1 MTESAPADAPEV
13 IERFAALVALVSER
27 PTAAEEQRT
36 LVRAVVAAAK
46 KQGATIT
53 AGEDGSLTS
62 GDQPLDLP
70 FLAKRFKSNGIEE
83 LGITGKAAVADL
95 LDLARMLAAE
105 PAGTDP
111 AAAFAGRAAVLD
123 AKALPRRLRPRSSE
137 PLAPPRPSAATPAR
151 SSARV
156 TPLRTPTLSPPA
168 PSEPAASAEDADPK
182 PRASDPSRRALEPA
196 NPEEPVR
203 LERALAVP
211 VPSHPALAS
220 AVVQLAAAESDV
232 EDNAQLGAALEELT
246 QQADLAFRQGRHDDL
261 VEAMAALVG
270 LEHLALERDSSDER
284 RQLFNHALKRLTIRP
299 MLVRQ
304 LAVMRHTR
312 HDDEVSR
319 TRLQAILYRY
329 GTYGADVLA
338 DEYVSAPTTAARLIC
353 LGALRE
359 LRRTHDALLLL
370 ARSTSLADVREA
382 ASILG
387 ELRDAPSEEILLEL
401 LHHPEPRARRAAVAA
416 LGNFATGSSLEAIA
430 SVLGDEVPGVRLRA
444 VSALGARR
452 EARVVAMLSPL
463 LDGESSTEV
472 LFSAVGAVGAV
483 ATPEAVQLLIR
494 IAQGEG
500 SHPQRRSAPLRVLA
514 CTALV
519 AVRSPTA
526 MAAVQALRDDRDA
539 AVREASM
546 RLVAQ
551 ASRRSTTSSQAIVAQ
566 P

>member
-1 MTESAPADAPEV
+1 MTEPARADAPDV
-13 IERFAALVALVSER
+13 IERFAALVALVAER
-27 PTAAEEQRT
+27 PAAAAEQRT
-36 LVRAVVAAAK
+36 LVREVVAAAK
-46 KQGATIT
+46 RQGAVIT
-53 AGEDGSLTS
+53 PGEDGTLTS
-62 GDQPLDLP
+62 GGQPLDLP
-70 FLAKRFKSNGIEE
+70 FLAKRFKSYGIEE

-105 PAGTDP
+105 PSGTDP

-123 AKALPRRLRPRSSE
+123 SKALPRRLRPRSAE
-137 PLAPPRPSAATPAR
+137 
-151 SSARV
+151 
-156 TPLRTPTLSPPA
+156 PPA
-168 PSEPAASAEDADPK
+168 PPPATETPPI
-182 PRASDPSRRALEPA
+182 PRASDPVRRAPEPA
-196 NPEEPVR
+196 DQDEPMR

-211 VPSHPALAS
+211 VPSNPGLAS
-220 AVVQLAAAESDV
+220 AVVQLAAAEADN
-232 EDNAQLGAALEELT
+232 EDGGQLSAALDELS

-261 VEAMAALVG
+261 VEAMAAIVG

-299 MLVRQ
+299 MLLRQ

-312 HDDEVSR
+312 HDDEVAR

-329 GTYGADVLA
+329 GTYGADALA
-338 DEYVSAPTTAARLIC
+338 DEYISAPTSEARKIC

-370 ARSTSLADVREA
+370 ARSTSLTDVREA

-387 ELRDAPSEEILLEL
+387 ELHDATSEAILLEL
-401 LHHPEPRARRAAVAA
+401 LHHPEARARRAAVAA
-416 LGNFATGSSLEAIA
+416 LGNFTSPSSLEAIA
-430 SVLGDEVPGVRLRA
+430 TVLEDESPGVRLRA

-452 EARVVAMLSPL
+452 DARVLAL
-463 LDGESSTEV
+463 LAPVIEREPNTEV
-472 LFSAVGAVGAV
+472 HFSAVGAIGSV

-494 IAQGEG
+494 VAQGEG
-500 SHPQRRSAPLRVLA
+500 AHPNRRSAPLRILA

-519 AVRSPTA
+519 AIRSPTA

>member
-1 MTESAPADAPEV
+1 MTEPEPADAPKV
-13 IERFAALVALVSER
+13 IERFAALVALVAER
-27 PTAAEEQRT
+27 PTAAADQRA
-36 LVRAVVAAAK
+36 LVREVAAAAK
-46 KQGATIT
+46 KQGAAIT
-53 AGEDGSLTS
+53 AGEDGALSS
-62 GDQPLDLP
+62 GGQPLDLP

-105 PAGTDP
+105 PRGTDP

-123 AKALPRRLRPRSSE
+123 AKALPRRLRP
-137 PLAPPRPSAATPAR
+137 
-151 SSARV
+151 
-156 TPLRTPTLSPPA
+156 PTVPPPA
-168 PSEPAASAEDADPK
+168 TSESAVPRAPEPADHD
-182 PRASDPSRRALEPA
+182 EPM
-196 NPEEPVR
+196 R

-211 VPSHPALAS
+211 VPANPALAS
-220 AVVQLAAAESDV
+220 AVVQLAAAEVDA
-232 EDNAQLGAALEELT
+232 EDGGQLSAALDALS

-261 VEAMAALVG
+261 VEAMAAIVG

-299 MLVRQ
+299 MLLRQ

-312 HDDEVSR
+312 DGDEVAR

-329 GTYGADVLA
+329 GTYGADALA
-338 DEYVSAPTTAARLIC
+338 DEYISAPTSEARAIC

-370 ARSTSLADVREA
+370 ARSTSLTDVREA

-387 ELRDAPSEEILLEL
+387 ELRDAPSEAILLEL

-416 LGNFATGSSLEAIA
+416 IGHFSTESSLEAIA
-430 SVLGDEVPGVRLRA
+430 ALLSDEAPTVRLRA

-452 EARVVAMLSPL
+452 DARAVAMLAPV
-463 LDGESSTEV
+463 LDREPNTEV

-483 ATPEAVQLLIR
+483 GTPEAVQLLIR

-500 SHPQRRSAPLRVLA
+500 SHPNRRSAALRTLA

-526 MAAVQALRDDRDA
+526 MAAVQVLRGDRDA
-539 AVREASM
+539 EVREASM
-546 RLVAQ
+546 RLLAQ
-551 ASRRSTTSSQAIVAQ
+551 ASRRSTTSTQAIVAQ